1 MSLCCLAAWS
11 CSGEQKTGTL
21 EHSYATEVLNR
32 QDITVYQKYSA
43 TIQGCQDIDIFPQ
56 VAGTITKVCVKEGQ
70 RINRGETL
78 FVIDQVPYKAQLQ
91 MADANVEAAQ
101 AAVATAELVAESKQQ
116 LYDKNVVS
124 QFELLTA
131 KNALATAKAALAQA
145 EAAQVN
151 AANNYSYTL
160 VKSPLNGVVGTIPF
174 RVGSLVSPQ
183 IQQPLTTVSDNSVM
197 YVYFSMG
204 ENALLNMIDNES
216 TIDGFIQELPPVTLL
231 LNNGREYE
239 EKGRLESVSGVIN
252 RATGSVSMRAAFP
265 NRNRVLLSG
274 ASGNISIPKSFKGVL
289 VVPKRATIEIQDKL
303 FVYKV
308 ENNIAKQVGIEV
320 AANSTTESYIVTRG
334 LENGCEIVV
343 EGVALIHDGDIVKR
357 GSVKEAK

>member
-1 MSLCCLAAWS
+1 MLLCCIAAWS
-11 CSGEQKTGTL
+11 CGGKT
-21 EHSYATEVLNR
+21 EVSRSERNYATEMVR
-32 QDITVYQKYSA
+32 KQDITVYQKYSA
-43 TIQGCQDIDIFPQ
+43 TIQGCRDIDIFPQ
-56 VAGTITKVCVKEGQ
+56 VAGTITKVCVTEGQ
-70 RINRGETL
+70 KIKKGETL
-78 FVIDQVPYKAQLQ
+78 FVIDQVPYRAQLQ

-101 AAVATAELVAESKQQ
+101 AAVATAELVAKSKQQ

-124 QFELLTA
+124 EFELLTA
-131 KNALATAKAALAQA
+131 KNSLATAKAALAQA

-204 ENALLNMIDNES
+204 ENALLNMIDGES
-216 TIDGFIQELPPVTLL
+216 SMDEFIKNLPPVTLL
-231 LNNGREYE
+231 LNNGKEYTE
-239 EKGRLESVSGVIN
+239 NGRLESVSGVIN

-265 NRNRVLLSG
+265 NKNRVLISG
-274 ASGNISIPKSFKGVL
+274 ASGNISIPRSFKGVL
-289 VVPKRATIEIQDKL
+289 VVPKMATIEIQDKL

-308 ENNIAKQVGIEV
+308 ENGIARQARIDVS
-320 AANSTTESYIVTRG
+320 ANSTTDSYVVTGG
-334 LENGCEIVV
+334 LEDGCEIVV
-343 EGVALIHDGDIVKR
+343 EGVALIHDGDVVKNIGANIER
-357 GSVKEAK
+357 

>member
-1 MSLCCLAAWS
+1 MGRS
-11 CSGEQKTGTL
+11 ERN
-21 EHSYATEVLNR
+21 YATEMVRR

-56 VAGTITKVCVKEGQ
+56 VAGTITKVCVTEGQ
-70 RINRGETL
+70 KIKKGETL
-78 FVIDQVPYKAQLQ
+78 FVIDQVPYRAQLQ

-101 AAVATAELVAESKQQ
+101 AAVATAELVAKSKQQ

-124 QFELLTA
+124 EFELLTA
-131 KNALATAKAALAQA
+131 KNSLATAKAALAQA

-204 ENALLNMIDNES
+204 ENALLNMIDGES
-216 TIDGFIQELPPVTLL
+216 SMDDFVKNLPPVTLL
-231 LNNGREYE
+231 LNNGKEYA

-265 NRNRVLLSG
+265 NKNRALISG
-274 ASGNISIPKSFKGVL
+274 ASGNISIPKDFKGVL

-308 ENNIAKQVGIEV
+308 ENGTAKQVGIEV
-320 AANSTTESYIVTRG
+320 SANSTTDSYVVTGG
-334 LENGCEIVV
+334 LEDGSEIVV
-343 EGVALIHDGDIVKR
+343 EGVALIHDGDVVKST
-357 GSVKEAK
+357 GVNVAK